1 MFTPED
7 MDSLYHYMMWND
19 LEFEKATDGPNHRR
33 LIKSLLIE
41 KKSTGLIREALIAKH
56 LGLIHNTKMHSTTDG
71 ITTFDAVHPVT
82 NICYEIKAEQH
93 TTNNID
99 RKSQNGQ
106 LSGTGVFSTIVDE
119 ASFTKL
125 KTENPMIA
133 HGMFLDG
140 RLLLLVTFRLSDTKG
155 IDRIEKYFRGN
166 SKTEPRYSYQDWVNH
181 PELKIE
187 YVSPNWPDDVSK
199 KYRTEFMTRAGLI
212 QPNTSL
218 PKKRSARLSKNRP
231 NEQSATTYIEF
242 LEKFGI
248 QVSRDTQPT
257 SLSVIS

>member
-19 LEFEKATDGPNHRR
+19 LEFEKSTDGPNHRR

-71 ITTFDAVHPVT
+71 VTTFDAVHPVT

-106 LSGTGVFSTIVDE
+106 LSGTGVLRIGISNGLWP
-119 ASFTKL
+119 ASGLWKARL
-125 KTENPMIA
+125 M
-133 HGMFLDG
+133 HGWPADTGLDG
-140 RLLLLVTFRLSDTKG
+140 LELTAATSSCRDSAWPLT
-155 IDRIEKYFRGN
+155 DRSGLAG
-166 SKTEPRYSYQDWVNH
+166 PWYQ
-181 PELKIE
+181 
-187 YVSPNWPDDVSK
+187 
-199 KYRTEFMTRAGLI
+199 G
-212 QPNTSL
+212 
-218 PKKRSARLSKNRP
+218 
-231 NEQSATTYIEF
+231 
-242 LEKFGI
+242 
-248 QVSRDTQPT
+248 
-257 SLSVIS
+257 